1 MNVEDLLAGYVAGEL
16 SDAERARVDAALA
29 TSDRLRTELE
39 RYVRLFVLL
48 GAAAA
53 EALEIPDNLQA
64 RIARQVAIK
73 VYLNAAAGLVEGLLG
88 AYGRAVVYYLR
99 LA

>member
-1 MNVEDLLAGYVAGEL
+1 MNVDDLLAGYVAEEL
-16 SDAERARVDAALA
+16 SDAERARVDAALV
-29 TSDRLRTELE
+29 TSGRLRTELDG
-39 RYVRLFVLL
+39 YVRLFVLL

-53 EALEIPDNLQA
+53 EALEIPDNLHA

-73 VYLNAAAGLVEGLLG
+73 AYFNAAAGLVEGLLG

>member
-1 MNVEDLLAGYVAGEL
+1 VNVEDLLAGYVAGEL